1 MRMLHALRRLQKRER
16 SNNWLIRFRRT
27 KMGNCAVSA
36 SRLEKALALA
46 RAPVAITFA
55 EPAKHDRPQ
64 TPVTAGCQFWQ
75 WGSEQ
80 RLVTTAEDHANCAI
94 GIHTHSLSGA
104 PNTQA
109 NELNVTLAA
118 MQGLDYVRPDEVAA
132 LPTLNQSHSTITY
145 QPLADCQE
153 LPALVLIFADAR
165 QGLIIT
171 EAVTRVD
178 DVAPPA
184 LGRPACMLV
193 PVVLNSGTSAS
204 SLGCC
209 GARAYLEIFD
219 DEKMLWGL
227 HGAQLEAYVDA
238 IETLSSANETLQKFH
253 RLRRSDVEAG
263 KEPTIEDSL
272 ARLAK

>member
-1 MRMLHALRRLQKRER
+1 
-16 SNNWLIRFRRT
+16 
-27 KMGNCAVSA
+27 
-36 SRLEKALALA
+36 
-46 RAPVAITFA
+46 
-55 EPAKHDRPQ
+55 
-64 TPVTAGCQFWQ
+64 
-75 WGSEQ
+75 
-80 RLVTTAEDHANCAI
+80 
-94 GIHTHSLSGA
+94 
-104 PNTQA
+104 
-109 NELNVTLAA
+109 
-118 MQGLDYVRPDEVAA
+118 
-132 LPTLNQSHSTITY
+132 
-145 QPLADCQE
+145 
-153 LPALVLIFADAR
+153 
-165 QGLIIT
+165 
-171 EAVTRVD
+171 
-178 DVAPPA
+178 
-184 LGRPACMLV
+184 MLV